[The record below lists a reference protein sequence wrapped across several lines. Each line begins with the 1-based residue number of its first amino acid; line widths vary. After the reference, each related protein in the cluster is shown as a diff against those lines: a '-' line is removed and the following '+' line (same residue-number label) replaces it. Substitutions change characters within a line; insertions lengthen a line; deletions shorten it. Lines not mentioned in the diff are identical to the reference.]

1 LTFAVTNL
9 TVDVGETKS
18 NVVTVNAGDGTV
30 TYSSNNTS
38 IVTVDNSGNVTGI
51 GGGDATI
58 TANISQGNNY
68 NSASTSYS
76 VHSMAAIVGTFN
88 VTDTS
93 SPTPILDSSGWHDVT
108 NRFEKIEIDGVEQPS
123 VVSAYTFSTT
133 GEHTV
138 KYTLTGQTTIYW
150 STFNGCVDMIN
161 VIIPNNITSIGESA
175 FYGCGLTSATIPNSV
190 TYLGHQSFRSCYSLK
205 RINSDVDDVINIPSS
220 VTNIDNRAFAW
231 SSGITS
237 VVIPDSVTNMG
248 YQIFRECKGL
258 TSVTIEATTPP
269 TLDTDVFLGTP
280 DNLVIYVPS
289 GSVDTYKAAENWS
302 YYASRIQAIP

>member
-1 LTFAVTNL
+1 MAKFLKKFTELTAYTAAQSSLILPNVSLVTEGNMVKYNP
-9 TVDVGETKS
+9 TETRII
-18 NVVTVNAGDGTV
+18 A
-30 TYSSNNTS
+30 
-38 IVTVDNSGNVTGI
+38 
-51 GGGDATI
+51 
-58 TANISQGNNY
+58 
-68 NSASTSYS
+68 
-76 VHSMAAIVGTFN
+76 TFN
-88 VTDTS
+88 VTSTTESTQIINGTRLTEFTS
-93 SPTPILDSSGWHDVT
+93 
-108 NRFEKIEIDGVEQPS
+108 IEIDGVEQPS

-150 STFNGCVDMIN
+150 ATFTDCVDMIN
-161 VIIPNNITSIGESA
+161 VIIPNNITGIGENA

-220 VTNIDNRAFAW
+220 VTNIDGRAFAW

-269 TLDTDVFLGTP
+269 TLGTDVFYNTNDCP
-280 DNLVIYVPS
+280 IYVPS
-289 GSVDTYKAAENWS
+289 GSVDAYKAASGWS
-302 YYASRIQAIP
+302 DYASRIQAIG